1 MPYSDAQKRAT
12 LKYRKENYA
21 RINLDLKKEKKEEY
35 RAQAAARGLSLNAY
49 IISLLEADRAPA
61 LSPAPAPAGDLL
73 PDTARICESV
83 SGSHGE

>member
-1 MPYSDAQKRAT
+1 MSTNEAHARANH
-12 LKYRKENYA
+12 KYRAKAY
-21 RINLDLKKEKKEEY
+21 DVMQVQVKKGQREIYK
-35 RAQAAARGLSLNAY
+35 AQAAARGLSLNAY

>member
-1 MPYSDAQKRAT
+1 MPYSEAQMRANM
-12 LKYRKENYA
+12 KYR
-21 RINLDLKKEKKEEY
+21 EKAYDRFEVTLPKGQREIY
-35 RAQAAARGLSLNAY
+35 KAQAAARGLSLNAY